1 MIWEIGY
8 LPLPRMLNPRF
19 ANALWRRRAELLD
32 AASSLRG
39 TGSPLERLS
48 TGFASEETRAA

>member
-32 AASSLRG
+32 AASPSRHRLA
-39 TGSPLERLS
+39 LERLS